1 MRRGTFLARWIY
13 RNARPGQGVRR
24 ARVFLFGLL
33 LCISWIPAEA
43 QLRSLTILHTNDL
56 HAHLLPDARQQG
68 GFAQIAAVLRRET
81 AGCNSCLIL
90 NAGDLVQ
97 GTPVSTIYQGAPIY
111 EIANLLGFDAS
122 VLGNHE
128 FDYGWRKIPEYIR
141 LARFPIIAANVAD
154 ERGRLLAKQAYVI
167 LPVNGIRVAVIGAV
181 TADLPNLTTANLL
194 GPWRALPVVD
204 AVRRSAREAS
214 QKADLIV
221 VLGHLNPNEEDA
233 LLREVPEVS
242 VVVSGHV
249 HAGLESPKNLD
260 GRVAVRLKANGEEIG
275 RLDLE
280 VDLAKKAVAQSS
292 WKRIPVNAATAPPA
306 EDVAR
311 AVEQWESK
319 VRKIVDVPIGTAK
332 RGFTREE
339 LKPVI
344 EQAMAEEMGT
354 DLAFI
359 QVGGIR
365 DSLPQGTILARH
377 VWNIIPFDNKMV
389 AGTFQGRELPL
400 AVTSGRSID
409 PNREYTLAVSDF
421 VAAAQRAELGVTGLK
436 FSKRTN
442 RLQRD
447 LLIDWIK
454 KKKVLE

>member
-1 MRRGTFLARWIY
+1 MERK
-13 RNARPGQGVRR
+13 GV
-24 ARVFLFGLL
+24 G
-33 LCISWIPAEA
+33 
-43 QLRSLTILHTNDL
+43 
-56 HAHLLPDARQQG
+56 
-68 GFAQIAAVLRRET
+68 
-81 AGCNSCLIL
+81 
-90 NAGDLVQ
+90 
-97 GTPVSTIYQGAPIY
+97 
-111 EIANLLGFDAS
+111 
-122 VLGNHE
+122 
-128 FDYGWRKIPEYIR
+128 
-141 LARFPIIAANVAD
+141 
-154 ERGRLLAKQAYVI
+154 
-167 LPVNGIRVAVIGAV
+167 
-181 TADLPNLTTANLL
+181 
-194 GPWRALPVVD
+194 
-204 AVRRSAREAS
+204 
-214 QKADLIV
+214 
-221 VLGHLNPNEEDA
+221 
-233 LLREVPEVS
+233 
-242 VVVSGHV
+242 
-249 HAGLESPKNLD
+249 
-260 GRVAVRLKANGEEIG
+260 
-275 RLDLE
+275 
-280 VDLAKKAVAQSS
+280 QSS
-292 WKRIPVNAATAPPA
+292 WKRIPEKAATAPPA

-389 AGTFQGRELPL
+389 AGTFQGRELPP
-400 AVTSGRSID
+400 AVTSGRSLD

-421 VAAAQRAELGVTGLK
+421 VASAQRAELGVTGLK
-436 FSKRTN
+436 FSRRTN